1 MNVTRDTL
9 ANLDSFLKERL
20 EADIVATVANRLGL
34 SAKRALTLYYDSEL
48 AKKINEGK
56 YGEQYLAPEYLAEEL
71 IKELDRGSGTA
82 APTPPPRD
90 GGAA

>member
-9 ANLDSFLKERL
+9 ANLDGFLKERL
-20 EADIVATVANRLGL
+20 EADIVATFADRLGL
-34 SAKRALTLYYDSEL
+34 PAERALTLYYDSEL

-56 YGEQYLAPEYLAEEL
+56 YGEQYLAPEYLSEEL
-71 IKELDRGSGTA
+71 IKELGRSGTA
-82 APTPPPRD
+82 VPTPRPHD